1 MSTFADKSGHKYKT
15 VTKGGHFAKVRR
27 ASNQTFLESITGDVS
42 KNQVL
47 YQT

>member
-1 MSTFADKSGHKYKT
+1 MSTFADRSGQKYKT

-27 ASNQTFLESITGDVS
+27 ASNQTFLESISGDMS
-42 KNQVL
+42 KNQAL